1 MTDTQGSGAGEGQVG
16 DAAASV
22 KEGNVENWEQIVKK

>member
-22 KEGNVENWEQIVKK
+22 KEGNLWKIENK